1 MVCLSYRC
9 QGTENALFGVR
20 YIPISKHRN
29 IFIQLLKVWKI
40 LNLFPSNIL
49 TYYNIPQDISA
60 TINGYIENQWL
71 ILINL
76 TYATVCQILEIIG
89 F

>member
-1 MVCLSYRC
+1 MVCLSYKC

-29 IFIQLLKVWKI
+29 IFIQLLKVWEI
-40 LNLFPSNIL
+40 FNLFPSD
-49 TYYNIPQDISA
+49 IPQDISA

>member
-1 MVCLSYRC
+1 MRDFKL
-9 QGTENALFGVR
+9 
-20 YIPISKHRN
+20 ISKWH
-29 IFIQLLKVWKI
+29 
-40 LNLFPSNIL
+40 S
-49 TYYNIPQDISA
+49 NIPQDISA